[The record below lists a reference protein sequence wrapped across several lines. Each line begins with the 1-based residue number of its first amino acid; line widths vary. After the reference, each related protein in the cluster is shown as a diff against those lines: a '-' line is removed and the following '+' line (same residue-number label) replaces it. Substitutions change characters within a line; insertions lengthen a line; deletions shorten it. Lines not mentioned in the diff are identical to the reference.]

1 MAGSHC
7 AQVVVGAKVP
17 ILIPSRVESAEEKLN
32 AIALGVL
39 YGSR

>member
-1 MAGSHC
+1 M
-7 AQVVVGAKVP
+7 P
-17 ILIPSRVESAEEKLN
+17 ILIPSRVESAEDKLN